1 MTIRK
6 VFIKDCHKVSIT
18 MNYLAKLLCNTG
30 GRSMISILFIGMI
43 VSLFII
49 LSYALCR
56 ASDEADRMFG
66 YKTMSRDHEMTHEGD
81 DKNLK

>member
-1 MTIRK
+1 
-6 VFIKDCHKVSIT
+6 
-18 MNYLAKLLCNTG
+18 
-30 GRSMISILFIGMI
+30 MISILFIGMI

-66 YKTMSRDHEMTHEGD
+66 YKTMSRDHEMTYED
-81 DKNLK
+81 DHNSLA